1 MWKRPQEELMTTGN
15 LPVISRLKYQQNI
28 QNQCSSVKG
37 GRQSM
42 SEIFG
47 IKTGILFTEIWY
59 LDRFWRLLKL
69 LKEVKTVF
77 YLDFSTVEA
86 LKWLNWFGGRIRT
99 WLRPLK
105 ILLRY
110 ALGSCCTKN
119 SWLRL
124 LGTIFLL
131 SLIVGVS
138 ALGAYLNRLRG
149 EFYFFTQKTL
159 RWLGPWVWRLRKL
172 TIKTAR
178 KS

>member
-1 MWKRPQEELMTTGN
+1 MWKRPQEELITTGH
-15 LPVISRLKYQQNI
+15 LPVISLLKYQQNI
-28 QNQCSSVKG
+28 QNQCAS
-37 GRQSM
+37 
-42 SEIFG
+42 
-47 IKTGILFTEIWY
+47 
-59 LDRFWRLLKL
+59 
-69 LKEVKTVF
+69 
-77 YLDFSTVEA
+77 DFLTVEA

-159 RWLGPWVWRLRKL
+159 PWLGPLVWRLRKL
-172 TIKTAR
+172 MIKTAR